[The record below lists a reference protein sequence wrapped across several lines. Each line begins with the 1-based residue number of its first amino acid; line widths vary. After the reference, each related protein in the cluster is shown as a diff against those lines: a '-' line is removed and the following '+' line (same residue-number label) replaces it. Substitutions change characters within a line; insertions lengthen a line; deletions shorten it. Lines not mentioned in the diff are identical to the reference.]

1 MARRMDGAGQ
11 RLLRGVTSTNDS
23 AATIW
28 SMDPPGNRIL
38 DRPDHSRSATKEHD
52 STAGTGAALLLGAVT
67 SAACRICGRR
77 PHPPRMRHTLAKLAA
92 VLPAEFVLPA
102 LVLHFHFSYLA
113 TVLALVLGTTIL
125 VICVA
130 EPSTMRLLRTWLHA
144 PHEKRERHVDA
155 SLALWRMRVTVE
167 DEPGSL
173 EGITHA
179 LAQLEAN
186 ILSLKVHP
194 LEEGALDEIVVA
206 TDLEVHPS
214 QLAESLAAAGGRDID
229 VEATSPLALV
239 DIETRALDLA
249 GRVAGNPAEL
259 PQAVATLLDAVLV
272 TDRKRIEANSSPATN
287 AHTTTLRL
295 PSPWTAP
302 LLFNRP
308 GRPFTPAES
317 ARAHRLAIIAEM
329 ASAAR

>member
-1 MARRMDGAGQ
+1 
-11 RLLRGVTSTNDS
+11 
-23 AATIW
+23 
-28 SMDPPGNRIL
+28 
-38 DRPDHSRSATKEHD
+38 
-52 STAGTGAALLLGAVT
+52 
-67 SAACRICGRR
+67 
-77 PHPPRMRHTLAKLAA
+77 MRHTLAKLAA
-92 VLPAEFVLPA
+92 VLPAEFVLHA

-125 VICVA
+125 VICVV

-173 EGITHA
+173 ERITHA

-194 LEEGALDEIVVA
+194 LDEGVLDEIVVA
-206 TDLEVHPS
+206 AHRDLHPNH
-214 QLAESLAAAGGRDID
+214 LTHSLAAAGGRDID

-259 PQAVATLLDAVLV
+259 PLAVATLLDAVLV
-272 TDRKRIEANSSPATN
+272 TDRERICTDSSPARD
-287 AHTTTLRL
+287 AGMTTLRI
-295 PSPWTAP
+295 PSPTAP
-302 LLFNRP
+302 LLFDRP

-317 ARAHRLAIIAEM
+317 ARAHRLAVIAEKHSPR
-329 ASAAR
+329 AENQSQEQP